1 MATTVYIN
9 RYELTLQNP
18 ISKSVGD
25 NISIT
30 PRPHSHTYRKL
41 AVLRPY
47 GLPDTEWQRCNAT
60 LFSAACNLHALQVPP
75 HSTPTS
81 EPPPTQPKA
90 SILKQSVRVASIATT
105 PSLLTGDKHPNPKNR
120 WMSPTFPD
128 PLPTTKALQPSLGDD
143 KKYTFFAHTEDIT
156 QSKMLSRV
164 TRGLPTISWRVCQSL
179 TQLTLT
185 RGEYTPVLYCIV
197 RRPSSSEG
205 SEGGTDG
212 DGHGDRS
219 PSSLIGIIIRRAN

>member
-1 MATTVYIN
+1 
-9 RYELTLQNP
+9 
-18 ISKSVGD
+18 
-25 NISIT
+25 
-30 PRPHSHTYRKL
+30 
-41 AVLRPY
+41 
-47 GLPDTEWQRCNAT
+47 
-60 LFSAACNLHALQVPP
+60 
-75 HSTPTS
+75 
-81 EPPPTQPKA
+81 
-90 SILKQSVRVASIATT
+90 
-105 PSLLTGDKHPNPKNR
+105 
-120 WMSPTFPD
+120 MSY
-128 PLPTTKALQPSLGDD
+128 D

-156 QSKMLSRV
+156 QSKMLSIRV

-185 RGEYTPVLYCIV
+185 